1 VTATEADGTRAR
13 LLDTAE
19 RLFARQG
26 PDGVSIRAVNSGAGL
41 APAAVHY
48 HFGSKHALLVAVL
61 KRRGDRVAAR
71 HLELLDALEQEPDPT
86 PRHLVEGLAK
96 PLVELIEDDPVGGLR
111 WVKLAARLALARHP
125 VRYGY
130 TARPHGVNDRFQ
142 RLACR
147 VLAPMPAEQAL
158 LRWSI
163 AGTTVL
169 TLLADAD
176 TADGPASAFVAEII
190 DFVVNGVAPTRAAS

>member
-1 VTATEADGTRAR
+1 VSATDGDGTRAR

-26 PDGVSIRAVNSGAGL
+26 PDGVSIRAVNSAAGL

-48 HFGSKHALLVAVL
+48 HFGSKHALLVAVM

-71 HLELLDALEQEPDPT
+71 HLELLDELERRPDAT
-86 PRHLVEGLAK
+86 PRDLVEGLAQ
-96 PLVELIEDDPVGGLR
+96 PLAELIADDPVGGLR

-125 VRYGY
+125 VLYGY
-130 TARPHGVNDRFQ
+130 TGRPDGVNDRFQ

-147 VLAPMPAEQAL
+147 VLEPLPAEQAL

-163 AGTTVL
+163 AGTAVL
-169 TLLADAD
+169 TLLADAS

-190 DFVVNGVAPTRAAS
+190 DFVAHGVAPTRAAS